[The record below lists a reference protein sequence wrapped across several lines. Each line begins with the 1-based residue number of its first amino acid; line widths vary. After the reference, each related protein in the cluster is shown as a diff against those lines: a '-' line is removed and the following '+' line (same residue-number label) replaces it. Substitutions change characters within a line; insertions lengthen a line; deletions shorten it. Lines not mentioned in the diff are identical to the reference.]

1 MSKND
6 KSCYICSKRLKGVLV
21 RYNNQK
27 MELCLYILTF
37 DIKEIVWYTISSL
50 MDIQKTHIQNLNSC
64 QIELKTSVMN
74 WYFHQMAQE
83 TIASQIS

>member
-1 MSKND
+1 MKN
-6 KSCYICSKRLKGVLV
+6 KKIRITKALPLV
-21 RYNNQK
+21 TNQK
-27 MELCLYILTF
+27 MKLCLYILTF
-37 DIKEIVWYTISSL
+37 DFKAIVWYTISSL

-83 TIASQIS
+83 TIANQIS